1 MKDTIVIPAL
11 ILLAII
17 IANPVSAS
25 ADSWQERMLF
35 KPTPAQLDMEQSRGR
50 IMIYEGLKDTQ
61 VANALDSQFGRI
73 EHMMFT
79 GTVVTDNRG
88 EALVDEETGEVMIEN
103 DGCE

>member
-1 MKDTIVIPAL
+1 MKDSIVIPAL

-35 KPTPAQLDMEQSRGR
+35 KPTPAQLDMERSRGR
-50 IMIYEGLKDTQ
+50 IMIYDGLLDVQ
-61 VANALDSQFGRI
+61 VATAMEQQFDRV
-73 EHMMFT
+73 EYMMFT
-79 GTVVTDNRG
+79 GTVVTDDRG
-88 EALVDEETGEVMIEN
+88 EALVDEETGQVLVED